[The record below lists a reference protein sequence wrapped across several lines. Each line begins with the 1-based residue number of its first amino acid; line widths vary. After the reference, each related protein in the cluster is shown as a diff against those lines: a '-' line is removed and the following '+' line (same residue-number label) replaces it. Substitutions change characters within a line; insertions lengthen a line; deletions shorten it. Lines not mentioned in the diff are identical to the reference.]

1 MFLDLM
7 TTKFWLD
14 YSTKPM
20 HFFGFFGL
28 TASGAGILT
37 GSLLLLQKLIAREAF
52 ASNTTM
58 AISTITLLLA
68 GAQIICLGLVSEML
82 SRTYYES
89 QKKSIY
95 VTRQTAISSNELDYE
110 HDPARIRNE
119 DGETHAV
126 NRTPPFQRPAQPR
139 PESPMLRV
147 SADQPLMV
155 RKVPRNRLA

>member
-1 MFLDLM
+1 
-7 TTKFWLD
+7 
-14 YSTKPM
+14 
-20 HFFGFFGL
+20 
-28 TASGAGILT
+28 
-37 GSLLLLQKLIAREAF
+37 
-52 ASNTTM
+52 M

-68 GAQIICLGLVSEML
+68 GAQILCLGLVSEML

-147 SADQPLMV
+147 SADQPRWSARCRATV
-155 RKVPRNRLA
+155 